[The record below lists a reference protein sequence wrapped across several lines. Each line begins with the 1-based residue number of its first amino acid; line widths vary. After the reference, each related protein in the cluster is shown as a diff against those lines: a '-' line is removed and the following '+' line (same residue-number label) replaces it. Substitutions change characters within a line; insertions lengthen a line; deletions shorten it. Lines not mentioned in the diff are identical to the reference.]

1 MSNELTPDICV
12 IGAGSGGLSVAAA
25 AASFGVSVVL
35 VEKGKMGGDCLN
47 YGCVPSKAL
56 LSAGKH
62 AQSIRNAAAYGISA
76 SEIKVNFRKVHE
88 HVHGVIA
95 AIEPNDSVERFT
107 GLGVEVIEADARF
120 TDART
125 VTAGD
130 NIIRAR
136 RFVIAT
142 GSSAFVP
149 PIPGLDEIA
158 YLTNET
164 IFDNTRKMGHLII
177 VGGGPIGMEM
187 AQAHHR
193 LGCQVTVIEGER
205 ALGKDDP
212 ELAGIILENLRNEGI
227 VIHEGAQVSQV
238 SKKGKTGVRVTCET
252 NGSETVVEGTH
263 LLIATGRV
271 PNTENLGLED
281 AGIDHDRK
289 GIKVRSDLRTSN
301 RRVYAIGDVIGGL
314 QFTHVA
320 NYHAGLVIRSIL
332 FRLSAKPDNNQI
344 PWVTYT
350 EPELGQVGLT
360 EAQAREK
367 HGSRIQVLRW
377 PYEENDRAQ
386 AERKTQGLIKMVA
399 DRKGRILGV
408 SIAGAQAGEMMNT
421 WSLAI
426 SQGMKVRDVT
436 GYVSPYPTLTE
447 IGKRAAISS
456 YAPMARSGWVRW
468 LIGIL
473 RKFG

>member
-1 MSNELTPDICV
+1 
-12 IGAGSGGLSVAAA
+12 
-25 AASFGVSVVL
+25 
-35 VEKGKMGGDCLN
+35 
-47 YGCVPSKAL
+47 
-56 LSAGKH
+56 
-62 AQSIRNAAAYGISA
+62 
-76 SEIKVNFRKVHE
+76 
-88 HVHGVIA
+88 
-95 AIEPNDSVERFT
+95 
-107 GLGVEVIEADARF
+107 
-120 TDART
+120 
-125 VTAGD
+125 
-130 NIIRAR
+130 
-136 RFVIAT
+136 
-142 GSSAFVP
+142 
-149 PIPGLDEIA
+149 LDEVA

-212 ELAGIILENLRNEGI
+212 ELAGIVLENLRNEGI

-238 SKKGKTGVRVTCET
+238 SKKGKTGVRVTCQT

-271 PNTENLGLED
+271 SNTKNLGLED